1 MTLKILHCPTDVGG
15 NAWTLSRAERKLG
28 LDSTVMVYTKSWL
41 DYPVDIDLHLE
52 VKPRLL
58 KALSMFSFFVRALPE
73 YDVFHFNFGSSLLS
87 YPPLHYIDFF
97 DLPILRR
104 FGKGIVVTYQG
115 SDARQKTYHVQNFA
129 DSPYTESDCYDSHS
143 DQKRDSLKSSR
154 IKKFGRYADK
164 IFALNPDLLHVL
176 PEEAEFLPYA
186 CVDLEKYKP
195 LSKPVKRDSHFNI
208 LHAPT
213 NRGLKGSK
221 YIIEAVER
229 LRHTYDDIEL
239 LLVEGI
245 PHDHTLEL
253 YKKADLVVDQLLIG
267 WYGGLAVEAMAL
279 GKPVVCYIREEDLKF
294 IPTEM
299 RKDLPIVNANP
310 KNIYEVLMKLVE
322 ERDGLPLLG
331 KQSRAYVEKWHD
343 PMRVASR
350 TKEVY
355 ESIYVA

>member
-1 MTLKILHCPTDVGG
+1 MTLRILHCPTDVGG

-28 LDSTVMVYTKSWL
+28 LDSTVMVYRKSWL
-41 DYPVDIDLHLE
+41 DYPVDIDLRLE
-52 VKPRLL
+52 GKSRLL
-58 KALSMFSFFVRALPE
+58 KALSMFSFFIRALPE
-73 YDVFHFNFGSSLLS
+73 YDVFHFNFGSSLL
-87 YPPLHYIDFF
+87 PTHPLHYIDSF

-115 SDARQKTYHVQNFA
+115 SDARQKTYHVQNFSG
-129 DSPYTESDCYDSHS
+129 SPYTELDCYSRHS
-143 DQKRDSLKSSR
+143 DGKRDALKISR

-164 IFALNPDLLHVL
+164 IFALNPDLLYVL

-195 LSKPVKRDSHFNI
+195 FCKPVKKDSHFYI

-213 NRGLKGSK
+213 NRGLKGSE

-229 LRHTYDDIEL
+229 LRYTYDDVEL

-245 PHDHTLEL
+245 PHDHALEL

-299 RKDLPIVNANP
+299 RQDLPIINANP

-322 ERDGLPLLG
+322 GRDGLPLLG
-331 KQSRAYVEKWHD
+331 EQSRAYVEKWHD
-343 PMRVASR
+343 PMKVASR

-355 ESIYVA
+355 ESICV